1 MKIQPEFPPHRRQ
14 DPRRGA
20 EAGVYD
26 QLARS
31 GHPGHVLYELKATP
45 EAPELDFVIWL
56 QDRGRFGLQVKGG
69 QYSVDGT
76 VWTLH
81 TIRGTE
87 HVPCPLTQT
96 WDAAVAVRDAVY
108 RVLGFKVFI
117 IPVLLLP
124 DTPHDPTI
132 KKWARQSRVRV
143 LFGADDLV
151 DRLLEL
157 AGRTEVKHPPTADHI
172 MNEVDAVTDHLIVP
186 QQGGASRETVQ
197 EFTTRQVLIQ
207 HVDTVHIH
215 VVQAGADGRDP
226 QDLRAG

>member
-1 MKIQPEFPPHRRQ
+1 MNIQPEFPQHRRQ

-31 GHPGHVLYELKATP
+31 THPGHVLYELKPLP
-45 EAPELDFVIWL
+45 EAPELDFGIWL
-56 QDRGRFGLQVKGG
+56 QDQGRFGLQVKGG
-69 QYSVDGT
+69 HYVIKDT
-76 VWTLH
+76 AWNLH

-132 KKWARQSRVRV
+132 KKWARQRRIRVI
-143 LFGADDLV
+143 FGADDLV

-172 MNEVDAVTDHLIVP
+172 LNEVEAVTNGLVVS
-186 QQGGASRETVQ
+186 QQGGANQETGQ
-197 EFTTRQVLIQ
+197 ELTTRQVLIQ

-215 VVQAGADGRDP
+215 VTQAGADGRDP
-226 QDLRAG
+226 TVLRAG